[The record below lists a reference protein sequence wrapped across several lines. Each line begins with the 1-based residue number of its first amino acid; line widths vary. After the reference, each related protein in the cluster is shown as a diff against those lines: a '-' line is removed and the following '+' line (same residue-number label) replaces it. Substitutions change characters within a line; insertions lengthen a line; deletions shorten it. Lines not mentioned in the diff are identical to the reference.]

1 MWRQASTFK
10 AAAARPLCDASSSD
24 MRQFAKGQ
32 NLRNG
37 CTPHQPIVAPKKE
50 FGPNSSP
57 PTSPKEPIIRP
68 SLRKDVLTPGM
79 ASDRPNGCFHP
90 SSRWLTKAINA
101 PIADGLRMFRTR
113 VELQRSQR
121 VGPDGVS
128 SESAE
133 GIGTATKLSAST
145 STRSAGPMAERRC
158 SRSPQPATTRPGKAR
173 NARRDIIGA
182 IPR

>member
-1 MWRQASTFK
+1 
-10 AAAARPLCDASSSD
+10 
-24 MRQFAKGQ
+24 
-32 NLRNG
+32 
-37 CTPHQPIVAPKKE
+37 
-50 FGPNSSP
+50 
-57 PTSPKEPIIRP
+57 
-68 SLRKDVLTPGM
+68 M

-121 VGPDGVS
+121 VEPDGVS

-145 STRSAGPMAERRC
+145 STSTTLADSLTPLLAASPFLTRGAGVRGWSSEDLEKGVAHGGKGGLRGWTFV
-158 SRSPQPATTRPGKAR
+158 SFFPASLF
-173 NARRDIIGA
+173 
-182 IPR
+182 